1 MPHQCVRCNTFYEDG
16 ARELLKGCSCGGRLF
31 FFIKQEKLEEMR
43 KITEDVKL
51 SQKDREQIEQ
61 DIFDLVGSE
70 IDRDQPVILDLEA
83 IRIVRPGKYEL
94 DLVHLFKGEP
104 LIFKLEDGK
113 YMIEQTG
120 IDGLGLARG
129 LYGKPWLFKQIKD
142 YLKTGRYQEMSLADI
157 KKTAIKHAVL
167 AEKMKGK
174 RGLFE
179 TRKHLAWYVK
189 GFPGAGE
196 LRAKLVRAENAREVK
211 EIFSLADKAN

>member
-113 YMIEQTG
+113 YMIDLVQSFE
-120 IDGLGLARG
+120 
-129 LYGKPWLFKQIKD
+129 
-142 YLKTGRYQEMSLADI
+142 RYR
-157 KKTAIKHAVL
+157 KK
-167 AEKMKGK
+167 
-174 RGLFE
+174 
-179 TRKHLAWYVK
+179 
-189 GFPGAGE
+189 
-196 LRAKLVRAENAREVK
+196 
-211 EIFSLADKAN
+211 

>member
-1 MPHQCVRCNTFYEDG
+1 MPHQCVRCNTFHEDG

-113 YMIEQTG
+113 YMIDLVQSFE
-120 IDGLGLARG
+120 
-129 LYGKPWLFKQIKD
+129 
-142 YLKTGRYQEMSLADI
+142 RYR
-157 KKTAIKHAVL
+157 KK
-167 AEKMKGK
+167 
-174 RGLFE
+174 
-179 TRKHLAWYVK
+179 
-189 GFPGAGE
+189 
-196 LRAKLVRAENAREVK
+196 
-211 EIFSLADKAN
+211 